1 METPPY
7 LRKALVP
14 ISPDLRFAGLLSPLD
29 VPHHPG
35 KDEMTLYRE
44 GVTLDK
50 VDDQTTL
57 VDVGLFRR
65 ARIDRPIQPN
75 VRVTVELQQVLAAA
89 DTKKGQKPIGARVVS
104 PKVPKE
110 MNGIYWGYQIRLAS
124 SFSKVMTES
133 TYEYDFSIGVSDRK
147 GENLYQSSIKDKVK
161 PFDHLLIAFGG
172 PNGGLE
178 EAIEADEDLKR

>member
-1 METPPY
+1 MIDQDNVDEVVIYEDKVPQSKINSSLFLARIFQYMETPPY

-65 ARIDRPIQPN
+65 ARID
-75 VRVTVELQQVLAAA
+75 
-89 DTKKGQKPIGARVVS
+89 
-104 PKVPKE
+104 
-110 MNGIYWGYQIRLAS
+110 
-124 SFSKVMTES
+124 
-133 TYEYDFSIGVSDRK
+133 
-147 GENLYQSSIKDKVK
+147 
-161 PFDHLLIAFGG
+161 
-172 PNGGLE
+172 
-178 EAIEADEDLKR
+178 